1 MTSLCPGGRG
11 AGRGGT
17 SCLRERKGNTL
28 KSSSGGERLAE
39 LLRRAVIALG
49 AALLFVLPRFTSRAT
64 FLDGGGAG
72 PVETVVVGLAFWL
85 MPILLVASW
94 AAAGRIRLPH
104 PWLAVPLGLL
114 LVGCAVSTV
123 VASNQSSALVR
134 AAQVSGLWA
143 AAFALAQA
151 IRTDGE
157 RRLLMATLVATAVA
171 GAAVAIYR
179 DAASSAP
186 SGVRAGLGQPGV
198 LAALLVMAILAAAG
212 FVREKWTEAAGRA
225 KLFAVGVAAGAVA
238 MVWALALTRSTGGI
252 AALGIG
258 GYLLGVGWCVK
269 RRRLRLVLWL
279 APLLVVPILLGVEV
293 WENGRPLVSVLAPL
307 RDRLDIWRATWPI
320 LARHGLAGVG
330 LENFGHHYLE
340 HKLPSSPA
348 EIASPQNMWL
358 SVWSQ
363 LGLAGLSGAAGLV
376 AFAVRRWLGAKGKL
390 SFFSEEQRS
399 GEKET
404 TFPFLQGDAGAGA
417 LALWLIALAVLA
429 GPALAYLWMHRHPP
443 LQPVLAALVCG
454 SMVLALGAAAAED
467 PKRLALSGRPLRS
480 LQGAA
485 VAAVVAFLVHGLVNA
500 AFLVPATTWALMVVL
515 VAGLGPGRAQRIRSA
530 GLPVRFALIL
540 LGMGAVFA
548 YARLILIPVGRTR
561 AYMRAATAADLTRE
575 ARDELLRRAGRVNP
589 LAWEP
594 ALERGR
600 LWHAHATEVRA
611 GGGSAPRLAMAFEP
625 AIEAYREALA
635 RHPRCRPALV
645 ALARC
650 RMALPGAETDSSNL
664 EAARGY
670 LERVVALHPTHLPTA
685 LELADVLDR
694 LERDSEALAA
704 YERVLELDRLM
715 PMAGRRLSAKQREAV
730 RERVAELSA
739 VR

>member
-1 MTSLCPGGRG
+1 
-11 AGRGGT
+11 
-17 SCLRERKGNTL
+17 L

-179 DAASSAP
+179 EAARSGPDAV
-186 SGVRAGLGQPGV
+186 GRAGLGQPGV
-198 LAALLVMAILAAAG
+198 LAALLVMAILVAAG

-363 LGLAGLSGAAGLV
+363 LGLAGLAGAVGLF
-376 AFAVRRWLGAKGKL
+376 AFAVRRWLGHREPRAGA
-390 SFFSEEQRS
+390 R
-399 GEKET
+399 
-404 TFPFLQGDAGAGA
+404 GDARAGEP
-417 LALWLIALAVLA
+417 LALWLAALAVLA
-429 GPALAYLWMHRHPP
+429 GPGLAYLWAHRHAP

>member
-1 MTSLCPGGRG
+1 M
-11 AGRGGT
+11 
-17 SCLRERKGNTL
+17 

-49 AALLFVLPRFTSRAT
+49 AALLLVLPRFTSRAA

-72 PVETVVVGLAFWL
+72 PVETVVMGLAFWL
-85 MPILLVASW
+85 MPVLLAASW

-134 AAQVSGLWA
+134 AAQVSGLWVGA
-143 AAFALAQA
+143 LALAQA

-171 GAAVAIYR
+171 GAAVTVYR

-186 SGVRAGLGQPGV
+186 SGARAGLGQPGV

-212 FVREKWTEAAGRA
+212 FVREKWAEAAGRA
-225 KLFAVGVAAGAVA
+225 KLFAVGVAAVAVA

-269 RRRLRLVLWL
+269 RPRLRLVLWL
-279 APLLVVPILLGVEV
+279 APLVVVPILLGVAARADHPAAEA
-293 WENGRPLVSVLAPL
+293 VLAPL
-307 RDRLDIWRATWPI
+307 RDRLDYWRATWPI
-320 LARHGLAGVG
+320 LTEHGLAGVG

-340 HKLPSSPA
+340 HKPATSPA
-348 EIASPQNMWL
+348 EIASPHNMWL

-363 LGLAGLSGAAGLV
+363 LGLAGLAGAVGLV
-376 AFAVRRWLGAKGKL
+376 AFAVRRWLGEKKNL
-390 SFFSEEQRS
+390 SFFSAGQPS

-404 TFPFLQGDAGAGA
+404 KFPFRQGGAGAGP
-417 LALWLIALAVLA
+417 LALWLVALAVFA
-429 GPALAYLWMHRHPP
+429 GPALAYLWIHGAPP
-443 LQPVLAALVCG
+443 LEPVLGALVCG

-467 PKRLALSGRPLRS
+467 PWRLALSGRPLRS
-480 LQGAA
+480 LHGAA
-485 VAAVVAFLVHGLVNA
+485 VAAVVAFLVHGLANT
-500 AFLVPATTWALMVVL
+500 AFLVPATTWALMAVL
-515 VAGLGPGRAQRIRSA
+515 AVSLGRGRAQKPRAA

-540 LGMGAVFA
+540 LAMGAVFA
-548 YARLILIPVGRTR
+548 YARLVLIPVGRTR
-561 AYMRAATAADLTRE
+561 AYMRAATAADLTRG
-575 ARDELLRRAGRVNP
+575 ARDELLRRAGRANP

-664 EAARGY
+664 EAARAY
-670 LERVVALHPTHLPTA
+670 LERAMALHPTHLPTA

-694 LERDSEALAA
+694 LERDAEALAA
-704 YERVLELDRLM
+704 YERVLEIDALT
-715 PMAGRRLSAKQREAV
+715 PEPSRRLSEEQREAV